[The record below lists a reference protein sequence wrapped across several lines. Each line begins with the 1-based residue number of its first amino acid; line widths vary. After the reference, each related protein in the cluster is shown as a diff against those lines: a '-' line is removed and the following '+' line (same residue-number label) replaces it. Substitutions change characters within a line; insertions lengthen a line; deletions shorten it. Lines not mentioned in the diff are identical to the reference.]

1 MDVHEDACSALQEGR
16 ALTRSCIVDTPYALG
31 LYLLK
36 TDLADYA
43 RTRFYVD
50 QFMPEEIASR
60 LPNARRMLVR
70 GNGLRARAKANL
82 LRLLCFA
89 ERVRAVR
96 GTQIFAQ
103 DHLSCASRLIGR
115 RSYTLIEDGP
125 GIYSRVDTL
134 AEHRAKSFSGALDRL
149 WSSLVRGSV
158 FGHTCGRNPQCE
170 NRWVTQPSDLS
181 SPALAGRRVE
191 LVDLRALWD
200 GSSDEK
206 RREILRIFCGGR
218 DPRAEPGADCE
229 TLFLTQPLM
238 EDCGLS
244 EDEACEVYAPFVERY
259 RAGGVAVKT
268 HPRDGFPFLRHFP
281 EAKPIDTLLPMQLLC
296 LSGMRFRRVVT
307 VCSSAAD
314 FLPPEIEVVRIGT
327 SVNPKLVAAWGVR

>member
-1 MDVHEDACSALQEGR
+1 MDVHEDACAALQEGR

-50 QFMPEEIASR
+50 QFMPEEIAAR
-60 LPNARRMLVR
+60 LPNAKRMLVR

-82 LRLLCFA
+82 LRLLCFV
-89 ERVRAVR
+89 ERIRAVR

-103 DHLSCASRLIGR
+103 DHLSCASRLIGGR
-115 RSYTLIEDGP
+115 AYTLIEDGP
-125 GIYSRVDTL
+125 GIYPRV
-134 AEHRAKSFSGALDRL
+134 
-149 WSSLVRGSV
+149 GSV
-158 FGHTCGRNPQCE
+158 FGHTCGRNQQCE

-181 SPALAGRRVE
+181 SPALAGRRAE

-268 HPRDGFPFLRHFP
+268 HPRDGFPFLRRFP
-281 EAKPIDTLLPMQLLC
+281 GAKPIDTLLPMQLLC